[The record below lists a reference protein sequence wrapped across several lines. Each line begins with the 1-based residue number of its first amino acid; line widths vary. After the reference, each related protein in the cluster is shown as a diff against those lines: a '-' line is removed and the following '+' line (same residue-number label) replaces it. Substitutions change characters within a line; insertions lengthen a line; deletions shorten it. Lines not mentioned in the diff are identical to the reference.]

1 MNPPVVV
8 PVTPAPMIQ
17 KYCKPVSSIPLK
29 KLGVSSANPL
39 MLSKSGDGALKDVL
53 FPNKKYT
60 ALDDIEQID
69 STIFQ
74 VDLVDDY
81 GQTNTYTIVVSD

>member
-39 MLSKSGDGALKDVL
+39 KLSKGPLKDVL
-53 FPNKKYT
+53 SPNKNYF
-60 ALDDIEQID
+60 ALDDVEQLD
-69 STIFQ
+69 STVFQ
-74 VDLVDDY
+74 IDLVDED